1 MTARKFYRTFFLF
14 AFFSLVS
21 FSAFA
26 QDENAPDEYED
37 PVQNYAR
44 NGKGDNYIIVSLM
57 PSFPLNFG
65 KHLKVGGA
73 AGLGYHRFL
82 NSWLALGADLMI
94 GYHPTIGSNVFNFWP
109 ITFAVTFQP
118 YVWKFEFPIKLGL
131 GIAYETYEN
140 RKYFPGFALKPEFAV
155 FFRTFDSWSFGI
167 GTTFLWLPQWYSG
180 KNKKYNFDGLFMTA
194 QVSVRYHF

>member
-1 MTARKFYRTFFLF
+1 MTARKFYPVFLF
-14 AFFSLVS
+14 AALFSLAS
-21 FSAFA
+21 TSLSAEE
-26 QDENAPDEYED
+26 DAPDIYNEN
-37 PVQNYAR
+37 VQNYSM

-94 GYHPTIGSNVFNFWP
+94 GYHPTIGNNVFNFWP
-109 ITFAVTFQP
+109 ITFAVTVQP
-118 YVWKFEFPIKLGL
+118 YIWKFEFPIKIGV

-140 RKYFPGFALKPEFAV
+140 KKYFPGFALKPEFAV
-155 FFRTFDSWSFGI
+155 FFRALNTWSFGI

-180 KNKKYNFDGLFMTA
+180 ENKKNNFDGLFMTA
-194 QVSVRYHF
+194 QISVRYHF